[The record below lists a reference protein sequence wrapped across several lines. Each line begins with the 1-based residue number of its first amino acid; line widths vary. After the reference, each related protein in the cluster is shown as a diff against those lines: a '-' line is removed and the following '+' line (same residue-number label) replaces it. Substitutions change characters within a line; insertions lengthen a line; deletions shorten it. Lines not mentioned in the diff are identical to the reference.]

1 MDIQYLYD
9 KRTKTRHL
17 SLIESR
23 TRRKRKNKTRT
34 QMVEPAEELTTGQL
48 VKLYQSDK
56 LEPDLE

>member
-23 TRRKRKNKTRT
+23 THRKRKNKIRM
-34 QMVEPAEELTTGQL
+34 QIVEPAEELTMGQL
-48 VKLYQSDK
+48 VKLHQGDK
-56 LEPDLE
+56 IEPDLE